1 MSLLFELSASRPSS
15 ARNKFAIPDMCLYKE
30 GDSPSFEH
38 LLLRRISEMKF
49 ALILLL
55 GLLVFSNQQ
64 FFQLLEKE
72 RLLWW
77 LFHYPPRPVFHNYN
91 YQPVKNHDTEDSR
104 AATYIDRW
112 SHSPGIPA
120 YSQDKQP
127 YLNAMENVNNVNEDQ
142 FPDVQSRGKL
152 GKGRFLPS
160 FFQRLKAQYN
170 HPRIVISKA
179 SRTNLL
185 KKMKTVTFTLV
196 STLTIVTVQSCIPI
210 SEFTSGWAGAIC
222 RKRRGF
228 LESSDSKSET
238 SQFAIAP
245 SGVQP
250 VEQTVLSS
258 PRDPTAAENGPF
270 VNDPAVNHGVISSKD
285 EDILDDFSNVTLKA
299 VVYLREKRFFSHLV
313 TTTTS
318 ISYAL
323 LNLTVTKTVN
333 LLNPNPFFPPIG
345 QLACLPQGFV
355 VCSNF
360 STTPPPIPSF
370 P

>member
-1 MSLLFELSASRPSS
+1 
-15 ARNKFAIPDMCLYKE
+15 
-30 GDSPSFEH
+30 
-38 LLLRRISEMKF
+38 MKF

-64 FFQLLEKE
+64 FFQLLENE

-91 YQPVKNHDTEDSR
+91 YQPVKNHDLEDSR

-170 HPRIVISKA
+170 HPRIIISKA

-210 SEFTSGWAGAIC
+210 SEFASGWAGAMC

-270 VNDPAVNHGVISSKD
+270 VNGPFVNDPAVNHGVISSKD

-299 VVYLREKRFFSHLV
+299 VGVEPTVISALNLLTENAELPLISSSKDEDLLNEKQSSQEMPLSKQSRMKRLFFHFV
-313 TTTTS
+313 TTTTVV
-318 ISYAL
+318 SYTFFSA
-323 LNLTVTKTVN
+323 TSTKTVN
-333 LLNPNPFFPPIG
+333 LLSVVG
-345 QLACLPQGFV
+345 QRPGYLICRPEGFS
-355 VCSNF
+355 VCS
-360 STTPPPIPSF
+360 STSTINT
-370 P
+370 